1 MDRTMKERVLKRIYW
16 ILLILSLLLMA
27 GYQIWD
33 AQRPSEEEVQQRMQ
47 EGLRS
52 LQEMEKVRAIN
63 EKFEAEQNRAFSA
76 QDGADR

>member
-47 EGLRS
+47 DGLRS
-52 LQEMEKVRAIN
+52 LQEMDEVRAIDQ
-63 EKFEAEQNRAFSA
+63 KFQVEQHRAF
-76 QDGADR
+76 GAG